1 MIVRDPESA
10 FSQNTQKTS
19 KKTKG
24 KKPTKI
30 IKIEKSLPSEDEII
44 EEVLSSMSELSSNKS
59 IEWAK

>member
-1 MIVRDPESA
+1 MIVREPESV
-10 FSQNTQKTS
+10 FSQNSIKTS

-30 IKIEKSLPSEDEII
+30 IKVEKQVQSEDEIV

-59 IEWAK
+59 IEWAR